1 MGLDGNGREEN
12 REKDET
18 LVLRAQNGDKNA
30 EGELLLR
37 YRNLVRFYAR
47 KFFLV
52 GGETEDLI
60 QEGMIGLY
68 QAIGSFKQDGANR
81 YAFQKFAS
89 LCVWRRII
97 DAVKVAAGKKNA
109 PLKDYVSIAEE
120 WVSLSDLDPEQTM
133 ILADDRK
140 ELNDKMSRILTD
152 TEFKVFTMYMDG
164 MSCAQI
170 CEITGREYKSVDNA
184 IQRSKQ
190 KLRKALCKTAQQGG

>member
-1 MGLDGNGREEN
+1 MQD
-12 REKDET
+12 EKKPLQQETDET
-18 LVLRAQNGDKNA
+18 LVLLAQSGEKAA
-30 EGELLLR
+30 EAELLLR

-68 QAIGSFKQDGANR
+68 QAVGSFKTDGSDKR
-81 YAFQKFAS
+81 SFKKFAS
-89 LCVWRRII
+89 LCVWRQII
-97 DAVKVAAGKKNA
+97 DAVKVAAGKKNE

-120 WVSLSDLDPEQTM
+120 NVAFAKLDPEESV
-133 ILADDRK
+133 ILNDDRK
-140 ELNDKMSRILTD
+140 ELNERMSRILTD

-164 MSCAQI
+164 RSCSEI
-170 CEITGREYKSVDNA
+170 CEITGKGYKSVDNA

-190 KLRKALCKTAQQGG
+190 KLRKALQSDENKGE

>member
-1 MGLDGNGREEN
+1 MLETGKEEPN
-12 REKDET
+12 RESDET
-18 LVLRAQNGDKNA
+18 LVARAQNGDKNA

-47 KFFLV
+47 KFFLA

-68 QAIGSFKQDGANR
+68 QAIGSFKQDERNR
-81 YAFQKFAS
+81 YAFKKFAS

-97 DAVKVAAGKKNA
+97 DAVKVAAGRKNA

-133 ILADDRK
+133 ILDDDRK

-184 IQRSKQ
+184 VQRSKQ
-190 KLRKALCKTAQQGG
+190 KLRKALQKGQKGE